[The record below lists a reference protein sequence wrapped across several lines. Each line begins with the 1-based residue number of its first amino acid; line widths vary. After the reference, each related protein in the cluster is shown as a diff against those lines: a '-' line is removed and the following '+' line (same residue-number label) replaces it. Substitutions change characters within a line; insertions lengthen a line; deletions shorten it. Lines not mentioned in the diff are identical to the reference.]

1 MTIQAQPLTHPHHD
15 LEDPVHE
22 DDRPRSLLQSLTAP
36 LAAFGQDIFGLWT
49 LLRQTV
55 QAILAGRVDREAAF
69 AQCYAIGNGSVL
81 FITVTMIVLGMIMVV
96 QAGLQT
102 QRVLPE
108 LSLLGANII
117 QLLAR
122 EFAPTVCSMMLA
134 TRVGAGIAAEIGSM
148 VVTDQVDALR
158 MSGAQPVDYLVVPR
172 LIGGVVM
179 TVALCFWAL
188 FIALV
193 AGTFAANTVFDLNV
207 STFVNFSFVNSG
219 DYAVMTMKGVAYGIA
234 IPIVSSQRGLTTFGG
249 SEGVGWAT
257 TNAVVHSSVAIIVL
271 DLILSVFGY
280 VVFPPV
286 M

>member
-1 MTIQAQPLTHPHHD
+1 MTIQAQHVEHQ
-15 LEDPVHE
+15 LEE
-22 DDRPRSLLQSLTAP
+22 SLQDDKPATLMQSFGAP
-36 LAAFGQDIFGLWT
+36 FSAFGADMYGLWT

-55 QAILAGRVDREAAF
+55 QAIALGRIDRQSTI
-69 AQCYAIGNGSVL
+69 AQCYSMGNGSVL
-81 FITVTMIVLGMIMVV
+81 FITVTMIVLGMILVV
-96 QAGLQT
+96 QAGMQT

-122 EFAPTVCSMMLA
+122 EFAPTVCAMMLA

-158 MSGAQPVDYLVVPR
+158 MSGAQPVEYLVVPR
-172 LIGGVVM
+172 LIGGVLM
-179 TVALCFWAL
+179 TTALSFWSL
-188 FIALV
+188 FVALV

-207 STFVNFSFVNSG
+207 STFVNFSFVNLG
-219 DYAVMTMKGVAYGIA
+219 DYFVMLLKAVSYGAA

-257 TNAVVHSSVAIIVL
+257 TNAVVHSSVAIILL
-271 DLILSVFGY
+271 DLVLSVFGY
-280 VVFPPV
+280 LAFPPV
-286 M
+286 